1 MATIYG
7 MYHFRGFWKEK
18 QIEIKITS
26 HPGEVSSE
34 FSGLWLVE
42 TELLPGP
49 TSTATW
55 LGGGEGG
62 GAEHPRS
69 ILEKYFQSEDSHV
82 QCN

>member
-26 HPGEVSSE
+26 HLGEVSSE

-42 TELLPGP
+42 TELLPGHK
-49 TSTATW
+49 
-55 LGGGEGG
+55 GGGEVG

-82 QCN
+82 Q